1 MSAKVRSRGPRDGGH
16 GAPPGARSRWRFG
29 SAIATALALGGWAA
43 PVRAEPR
50 PAEAGPDELATAPA
64 TEAAPGEAGAGADAV
79 EPAPTAA
86 GACEPGWEQRAFRRA
101 VESVVRVETPNGW
114 GAGFIFESPT
124 TIVTALHVVEHG
136 RWVNVVAR
144 DGEMRR
150 ARVIHNGD
158 QALDLA
164 LLELEVPFSD
174 PPAPIPVST
183 RTVEVGLPVLM
194 IGHPGAKTGGWSVS
208 WGRVGSET
216 RDDGAIEVDGT
227 VNPGNSGGPLLD
239 CEGQVLGVVSYL
251 KGAGITMAVPIG
263 DLPRPGDRF
272 FHAYRGA
279 VATAARLPNLVYSR
293 EDGDDLWGVGL
304 GLDVVLKSHFL
315 TALQGHYQWQGA
327 QPAGDRI
334 VRSDTR
340 WQVELFEEYRIL
352 GLGALG
358 IGLGGALSVDL
369 QRSVTGAVDAT
380 DPAGPTFTVTE
391 DRDRSTRLRPMAT
404 VSWGVSRLLL
414 SYAYQLDVLR
424 PELSSH
430 RVTLGLRME
439 SVLAYE

>member
-1 MSAKVRSRGPRDGGH
+1 MSATVRSGGPRGGGH
-16 GAPPGARSRWRFG
+16 GAPPGARSGWRVG

-43 PVRAEPR
+43 PVRAEPP
-50 PAEAGPDELATAPA
+50 PAEAGPDELATGPA
-64 TEAAPGEAGAGADAV
+64 TEAAPGEAGAGAAAV
-79 EPAPTAA
+79 EPAPTAT
-86 GACEPGWEQRAFRRA
+86 GACEPGWEQRAFRRV

-114 GAGFIFESPT
+114 GAGFVFESPT

-150 ARVIHNGD
+150 ARVVHNGD

-251 KGAGITMAVPIG
+251 KGAGITMAVPIS

-272 FHAYRGA
+272 FHTYRGA

-293 EDGDDLWGVGL
+293 EDGANLWGLGL

-327 QPAGDRI
+327 EPAGNRI

-358 IGLGGALSVDL
+358 LGLGGALSLDL
-369 QRSVTGAVDAT
+369 QRSVTGAVDTT
-380 DPAGPTFTVTE
+380 DPAAPTFAVTE

-414 SYAYQLDVLR
+414 SYAYQLDLLR